1 MSDTP
6 MTNDAQAGQKTA
18 IYSALPWVR
27 HYEQGVSAELAIPD
41 QPLTWLQIGRAH
53 V

>member
-18 IYSALPWVR
+18 VYSTRPWVR
-27 HYEQGVSAELAIPD
+27 HYEQGVSA
-41 QPLTWLQIGRAH
+41 
-53 V
+53 